1 MAVQA
6 PTSAAPRWMAR
17 RSAGALGSRLIDLT
31 GVVLLALLVVFL
43 VWPIVTVLVMSVW
56 GPDGLT
62 LQFYRRFFTGYFY
75 RSFLNTLLLGVLTT
89 AVCITAGFCIAYLTT
104 RGPRRLRA
112 PLKWITLLPLIAP
125 PYIFALALIM
135 LFGRSGFISRLLGLE
150 IDIFG
155 FPGVVLA
162 QTLAFLPLAYLMI
175 QNMLSSLDPGLEDSA
190 SNLGASE
197 ATILRTIVLPML
209 VPAFLKGMLIVYVMA
224 VAEFGNVAILA
235 GRTPFLAPDIYTI
248 VTGVETNFHMA
259 GTLSVFLL
267 LPVAAIFLVQN
278 YFYRDKGYI
287 TISGKPTYSEP
298 RPIGPALLL
307 PMLLVAFVACGLIL
321 LSFAVVGVGAFT
333 KIVGINNALTLQHI
347 ADQRSNLALITSL
360 QVSLLAGILG
370 TILGILIAYV
380 VVRGKLKG
388 RKLLEALCL
397 AGFGMPG
404 TVIGIGYLLTFNSP
418 PLLLTGTMLIL
429 VLNSAFRFAAVGMEA
444 GIAKLHQLS
453 IEVEEASRNLGAGT
467 AVTFVRV
474 VLPIIFP
481 AAIYGFIYVFMTTM
495 VSLSAVVFLTSPGYP
510 LAAVFIFQWAQY
522 GYIGLASATTV
533 KVVAI
538 VGVCLALIHYLSRWT
553 GFGIVR
559 KD

>member
-1 MAVQA
+1 MVVQA
-6 PTSAAPRWMAR
+6 PI
-17 RSAGALGSRLIDLT
+17 SAGARWTARSTAEVLSARVVDLT
-31 GVVLLALLVVFL
+31 GIVLFVLLGVFL
-43 VWPIVTVLVMSVW
+43 VWPIVTVLAMSLW
-56 GPDGLT
+56 GPDGAT
-62 LQFYRRFFTGYFY
+62 LQFYRRFFTAYYY

-135 LFGRSGFISRLLGLE
+135 LFGRSGFVSRLFGLE

-197 ATILRTIVLPML
+197 GTILRTIVLPML

-235 GRTPFLAPDIYTI
+235 GRTAFLAPDIYTI
-248 VTGVETNFHMA
+248 VTGVEVNFHMA

-267 LPVAAIFLVQN
+267 LPVAAIFLFQN
-278 YFYRDKGYI
+278 YLYQDKGYI

-298 RPIGPALLL
+298 RPIGPAILI
-307 PMLLVAFVACGLIL
+307 PMLAVAVVACGLIF
-321 LSFAVVGVGAFT
+321 LSFAVVGLGALT
-333 KIVGINNALTLQHI
+333 NIVGIDNSFTLRHML
-347 ADQRSNLALITSL
+347 DQRSNLALITSL
-360 QVSLLAGILG
+360 KVALLAGVFG

-388 RKLLEALCL
+388 RKLLEGLCL

-404 TVIGIGYLLTFNSP
+404 TVLGIGYLLAFNSP
-418 PLLLTGTMLIL
+418 PLLLTGTMIIL
-429 VLNSAFRFAAVGMEA
+429 VINSAFRFAAVGMEA

-467 AVTFVRV
+467 TVTFLRV

-481 AAIYGFIYVFMTTM
+481 AALYGFIYVFMTTM
-495 VSLSAVVFLTSPGYP
+495 VSLSAVVFLTSPGSP

-533 KVVAI
+533 KVAVIVAI
-538 VGVCLALIHYLSRWT
+538 CLALIQRLSRWT

-559 KD
+559 ND